1 MHAHQSTLI
10 ILIALLACIAGC
22 TGEAETPAPT
32 ETVTLPTETT
42 TMPTETM
49 TLPPDAVEIT
59 AENFAFDRQEIAVPA
74 GSTVVIRFE
83 NRDAGIGHNVA
94 VYETDAA
101 ENAIFRGDIITGP
114 AETVYTFTAPDAP
127 GTYVFLCD
135 PHPVQMR
142 GAFVVT

>member
-1 MHAHQSTLI
+1 MHAYQSMLL
-10 ILIALLACIAGC
+10 ILIALLACGC
-22 TGEAETPAPT
+22 TGEGETPAPT
-32 ETVTLPTETT
+32 ETT
-42 TMPTETM
+42 
-49 TLPPDAVEIT
+49 TLPPGAVEIT
-59 AENFAFDRQEIAVPA
+59 AENFAFDRTEIAVPA

-94 VYETDAA
+94 VYDADQTV
-101 ENAIFRGDIITGP
+101 IFRGEIITGP

-135 PHPVQMR
+135 PHPVGMR

>member
-22 TGEAETPAPT
+22 TGEGETPAPT
-32 ETVTLPTETT
+32 ETT
-42 TMPTETM
+42 
-49 TLPPDAVEIT
+49 TLPPGAVEISLM
-59 AENFAFDRQEIAVPA
+59 AENFAFDRPEIAVPA
-74 GSTVVIRFE
+74 GSAVVIRFE

-101 ENAIFRGDIITGP
+101 QNLIFRGEIITGP
-114 AETVYTFTAPDAP
+114 AEIVYTFTAPDAP

>member
-1 MHAHQSTLI
+1 MHAYQSTLI

-22 TGEAETPAPT
+22 TGEGETPAPT
-32 ETVTLPTETT
+32 ETTTL
-42 TMPTETM
+42 PTETM

-59 AENFAFDRQEIAVPA
+59 LLAENFAFDRPEISVPA
-74 GSTVVIRFE
+74 GSAVVIRFE
-83 NRDAGIGHNVA
+83 NLDAGISHNIA

-101 ENAIFRGDIITGP
+101 ENAIFRGDLITGP

-135 PHPVQMR
+135 PHPVQMK